1 MRLPRHVDALRA
13 GAVVV
18 VDRRSSNS
26 SRSSSSSISAPP
38 THTEQL
44 RVVVDAVAVRGAGQ
58 LIGAATPIPPLLVKV
73 MVMAMVCPV
82 PLHIEEAA
90 AAHVVHTM
98 T

>member
-73 MVMAMVCPV
+73 MAMVCPV

-90 AAHVVHTM
+90 AAHVEHTM